1 MQATPRT
8 GKPGSPEAAL
18 LLVSS
23 NNRDLDLWESPT
35 LVQHLKFTDF
45 QSLRAR
51 SESEKSD
58 WLRIRNDYSAHVQII
73 GPSQRSRL
81 LVLTLRSVV
90 SGDENVQRFTNI
102 ALLLLSPTIAFSPF
116 ERVSLVF
123 HRTQNYNRQ
132 DHSSTNIKIQSC
144 TCAVFTCGRKM
155 T

>member
-18 LLVSS
+18 LLVSG
-23 NNRDLDLWESPT
+23 NNRDLDLWESST

-73 GPSQRSRL
+73 GPSLTQRSM
-81 LVLTLRSVV
+81 V
-90 SGDENVQRFTNI
+90 SGDFTNI